1 MVNLLARR
9 WWLITLRGVAAI
21 IFGLLAI
28 ALPRITLA
36 TLILLFG
43 AYAFA
48 DGIFAVIH
56 AIGGGDESES
66 RWLLLL
72 EGLLGIGVGLITFF
86 EPGLTAIAMLFYI
99 AAWSLAT
106 GVLEIAAALRLRK
119 QVTGEFWLLLGGLC
133 SIVFAIIVM
142 VHPGAGAL
150 ALVWLIGAY
159 ALLFGIFLLALGL
172 RLRGLKTALRV

>member
-9 WWLITLRGVAAI
+9 WWLIVLRGVAAI
-21 IFGLLAI
+21 IFGILAI
-28 ALPRITLA
+28 TLPGITLA

-48 DGIFAVIH
+48 DGIFAVLH

-66 RWLLLL
+66 VWLLLL

-86 EPGLTAIAMLFYI
+86 EPGLTAIVMLFYI

-106 GVLEIAAALRLRK
+106 GVLELAAAVRLRK

-133 SIVFAIIVM
+133 SIAFAIILM

-150 ALVWLIGAY
+150 AVIWLIGFY
-159 ALLFGIFLLALGL
+159 ALLFGFLQLALGF
-172 RLRGLKTALRV
+172 RLRGVKTALGV

>member
-172 RLRGLKTALRV
+172 RLRGLKTALLV

>member
-1 MVNLLARR
+1 MVRLLARR
-9 WWLITLRGVAAI
+9 WWLIVLRGLAAI
-21 IFGLLAI
+21 VFGILAV
-28 ALPRITLA
+28 ALPGITLA
-36 TLILLFG
+36 TLVLLFG

-48 DGIFAVIH
+48 DGIFAVLH
-56 AIGGGDESES
+56 AIGGGDDSES
-66 RWLLLL
+66 VWLLLL

-119 QVTGEFWLLLGGLC
+119 QVAGEFWLLLGGLC
-133 SIVFAIIVM
+133 SIVFAIILM

-150 ALVWLIGAY
+150 AVIWLIGVY
-159 ALLFGIFLLALGL
+159 ALVFGVLLLALGF
-172 RLRGLKTALRV
+172 RLRGMKSAPGV